1 MHLLPC
7 LASFLRVGLE
17 AKGKEEKK
25 NDGDDSERN
34 EAAVPVL
41 PVTVDNSG

>member
-1 MHLLPC
+1 MPC
-7 LASFLRVGLE
+7 LASFLRVDLE
-17 AKGKEEKK
+17 ATEKEEKK
-25 NDGDDSERN
+25 NDGDDSEKN

>member
-1 MHLLPC
+1 MPC

-17 AKGKEEKK
+17 AKGKEEK